1 MRIGI
6 DAMGGD
12 HAPDAVLEGALAAVT
27 RFGDD
32 DRLVLIGDE
41 AIIRDHIEE
50 AGLVDD
56 PRIEIEPTT
65 AVVEMAEPPVAAV
78 RNKPDSSLVRMA
90 WLGSKKAGEK
100 RCDAVISAGNTGAC
114 AAAAQMHMR
123 RLKGVHRPGI
133 AVTIPAF
140 GGPTVLCDVG
150 ANPDPKPSHLHQ
162 YARMAAV
169 YAREVVGI
177 EGDPRVAIL
186 SIGGEEGKGNQL
198 TRETHK
204 LIKADAG
211 LNYVGYIEGRGVFAG
226 EADVVVCE
234 GFTGNVVLKL
244 SEGLASTIFE
254 AVARELLEIDP
265 EMAMRFEPV
274 VKEIYRKHDYHEHG
288 GAPLL
293 GANGTCFICHG
304 SSVARTITNA
314 VKMAVTHHEH
324 HVNDVIERSLAEQA
338 DALAAEGAA

>member
-12 HAPDAVLEGALAAVT
+12 HAPDAILTGALAAVD
-27 RFGDD
+27 RLGPD
-32 DRLVLIGDE
+32 DRLVLVGDE
-41 AIIRDHIEE
+41 AVILDHIEE
-50 AGLVDD
+50 AGLRND

-65 AVVEMAEPPVAAV
+65 QVIDMAEPPVAAV
-78 RNKPDSSLVRMA
+78 RNKPESSLVRMA
-90 WLGSKKAGEK
+90 FLGSRKAGEK

-123 RLKGVHRPGI
+123 RLKNVHRPGI

-150 ANPDPKPSHLHQ
+150 ANPDPKPAHLHQ
-162 YARMAAV
+162 YARMADI
-169 YAREVVGI
+169 YAREVVGVK
-177 EGDPRVAIL
+177 GDPRVAIL

-204 LIKADAG
+204 LIKDDPA
-211 LNYVGYIEGRGVFAG
+211 LNYIGYIEGRGVFAG

-254 AVARELLEIDP
+254 AVGRELLEQDP
-265 EMAMRFEPV
+265 ELAMKFEPV
-274 VKEIYRKHDYHEHG
+274 VKAIYKKHDYHEHG

-314 VKMAVTHHEH
+314 VRAAITHYEH
-324 HVNDVIERSLAEQA
+324 HVNETIERSLADQ
-338 DALAAEGAA
+338 LAAEGTA

>member
-12 HAPDAVLEGALAAVT
+12 HAPDAILQGALAAVDQLAE
-27 RFGDD
+27 R

-41 AIIRDHIEE
+41 AIIREHLEE
-50 AGLVDD
+50 AGLVGDA
-56 PRIEIEPTT
+56 RVEIEAT
-65 AVVEMAEPPVAAV
+65 ADVIAMDESPVNAV
-78 RNKPDSSLVRMA
+78 RSKPDSSLVRMA
-90 WLGSKKAGEK
+90 YLGSKKAGDK

-123 RLKGVHRPGI
+123 RLRGVHRPGI

-150 ANPDPKPSHLHQ
+150 ANPDPKPPHLHQ
-162 YARMAAV
+162 YARMASI
-169 YAREVVGI
+169 YAKEVVGI
-177 EGDPRVAIL
+177 AEPRVAIL

-204 LIKADAG
+204 LIKADG
-211 LNYVGYIEGRGVFAG
+211 ELRYVGYIEGRGVFAG

-254 AVARELLEIDP
+254 AVARELLEVDP
-265 EMAMRFEPV
+265 ELAMRFEPV
-274 VKEIYRKHDYHEHG
+274 VKQIYKKHDYHEHG

-293 GANGTCFICHG
+293 GANGNCIICHG
-304 SSVARTITNA
+304 SSIARTITNA
-314 VKMAVTHHEH
+314 IGAAIKHHQH
-324 HVNDVIERSLAEQA
+324 QVNDLIERHLQSTLTV
-338 DALAAEGAA
+338 EGAA